1 MDVEAVSVTGSL
13 PLLFVS
19 SGEDATANV
28 LTNAGAY
35 AGAATEVAPA
45 AVMRLRLAR
54 TDTLHAFAAPA
65 MAENAALLPVCAA
78 ATWRRLL
85 RSWRSVKLPRA
96 YA

>member
-1 MDVEAVSVTGSL
+1 LHCIAAD
-13 PLLFVS
+13 LLLTS
-19 SGEDATANV
+19 AGDAAAKVLAN
-28 LTNAGAY
+28 TGAY
-35 AGAATEVAPA
+35 VGAATDAAA
-45 AVMRLRLAR
+45 AVVKLLLTRA
-54 TDTLHAFAAPA
+54 TLLTFADPA